1 MQEQPP
7 ISPLESPISGSVSNI
22 FRRQPARF
30 GAGWLNIITLVG
42 IVFVIYYTAINIL
55 SDGYEFSPAN
65 ALSILSDGLQSGM
78 LYING
83 EAPGMSAILCFF
95 PLCFWCFI
103 VLVAFL
109 LMKKPYR
116 KKSLIIWAS
125 ILLVVCL
132 SLTTGLWIFASLPC
146 SLETLTGSSPVCAMP
161 IRPGVPL
168 PPPGP

>member
-7 ISPLESPISGSVSNI
+7 IPPLEHSIGESASISS
-22 FRRQPARF
+22 RRQPWKL

-83 EAPGMSAILCFF
+83 EAPGMSTILCFF
-95 PLCFWCFI
+95 PLCFWCVI

-116 KKSLIIWAS
+116 KKSLIMWAS
-125 ILLVVCL
+125 ILLVVSL

-168 PPPGP
+168 PTPGP